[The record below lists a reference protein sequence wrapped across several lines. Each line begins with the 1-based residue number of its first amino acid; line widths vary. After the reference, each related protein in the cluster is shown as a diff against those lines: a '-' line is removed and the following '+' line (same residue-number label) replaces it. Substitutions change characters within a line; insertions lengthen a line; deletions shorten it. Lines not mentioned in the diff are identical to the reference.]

1 VVDSTVEEV
10 AYADQ
15 RNSLVKIVTW
25 LHDAIVDRV
34 IFADQRHERL
44 LRKPLRVCPETLSRI
59 AELSQHEA
67 DRCELEEGE
76 GVAG

>member
-1 VVDSTVEEV
+1 MALGPLDPS
-10 AYADQ
+10 Y
-15 RNSLVKIVTW
+15 
-25 LHDAIVDRV
+25 
-34 IFADQRHERL
+34 FMY
-44 LRKPLRVCPETLSRI
+44 LRVCPETLSRI